1 MVMTAAELVD
11 AVASALGVD
20 NAVPMTQ
27 GGQKIVLSANLA
39 GTPAIV
45 KVVQV
50 QPGPHAAIILE
61 RAHREVELLAAI
73 DSPRVVKVLSDAVE
87 IGSPVEAVCWVEEL
101 LDGEDLTGLLT
112 SRWSEDEV
120 WPFIWDGANAL
131 DACHQL
137 DVVHRDLSPGNVR
150 RRATGRYTLMDPGL
164 ARHLTR
170 TAITGTFQPGT
181 QGFRSPEHVPGGN
194 PVPASDV
201 FGLGLLAFY
210 ALTGEFAID
219 PIDPEYERLLTSS
232 QAVSVASSRPDISNE
247 LSAIIDRCLQRQ
259 PARRY
264 LDGAEMIEAFPPSQR
279 RSE

>member
-1 MVMTAAELVD
+1 MALTATELLE

-20 NAVPMTQ
+20 DAVPMTQ

-39 GTPAIV
+39 DTPAIV

-112 SRWSEDEV
+112 SQWSEDQV
-120 WPFIWDGANAL
+120 WPLIWDGANAL

-181 QGFRSPEHVPGGN
+181 AGFRSPEHVPGGN

-201 FGLGLLAFY
+201 FGLGLLAFF
-210 ALTGEFAID
+210 ALTGEFAVD
-219 PIDPEYERLLTSS
+219 PMDPEYERLLTSS
-232 QAVSVASSRPDISNE
+232 QAVSIAGSSQSRV
-247 LSAIIDRCLQRQ
+247 
-259 PARRY
+259 
-264 LDGAEMIEAFPPSQR
+264 
-279 RSE
+279 